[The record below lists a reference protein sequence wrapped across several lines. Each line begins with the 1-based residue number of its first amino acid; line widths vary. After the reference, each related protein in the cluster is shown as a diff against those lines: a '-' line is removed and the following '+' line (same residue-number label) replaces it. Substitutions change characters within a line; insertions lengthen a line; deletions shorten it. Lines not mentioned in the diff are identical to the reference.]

1 MKQHYRKPFQGS
13 LDPAKVIWSN
23 KTHRSASEA
32 FRDAD
37 YATPIW
43 RCSTE
48 TEDAMRFLKEFTITS
63 VLLAGAGFTIYSLI
77 RWVGLM

>member
-48 TEDAMRFLKEFTITS
+48 TEDAMRFLKDFAIS
-63 VLLAGAGFTIYSLI
+63 MAVMAFGGFVIYSLVK
-77 RWVGLM
+77 WVGLM